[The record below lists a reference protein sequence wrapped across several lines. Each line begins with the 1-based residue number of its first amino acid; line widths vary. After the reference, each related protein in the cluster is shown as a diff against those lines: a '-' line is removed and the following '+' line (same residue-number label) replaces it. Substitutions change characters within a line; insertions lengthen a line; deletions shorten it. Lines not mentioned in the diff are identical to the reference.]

1 MTHILLDG
9 DYFMWYLKDYQGNV
23 SGPYEFNELSEV
35 LREPLHQANAS
46 LVRHGDLGSWKP
58 AMLAFPDSQ
67 PGDLK
72 TTAKTQEDEPA
83 SNPDVPLNASDEG
96 PRPSSEGSKPSCQLE
111 GIATAFSRM
120 RFVIAAAFS
129 SAFILLFTVLNHARV
144 QQLEGELSSII
155 HANSIIASVTF
166 MLYPLSILIRV
177 IRTNTEAST
186 TSIQNTVSLHH
197 RFWSSIFITATLSMA
212 LIVVVLLLK

>member
-1 MTHILLDG
+1 
-9 DYFMWYLKDYQGNV
+9 
-23 SGPYEFNELSEV
+23 
-35 LREPLHQANAS
+35 
-46 LVRHGDLGSWKP
+46 
-58 AMLAFPDSQ
+58 
-67 PGDLK
+67 
-72 TTAKTQEDEPA
+72 
-83 SNPDVPLNASDEG
+83 
-96 PRPSSEGSKPSCQLE
+96 
-111 GIATAFSRM
+111 M

-129 SAFILLFTVLNHARV
+129 SAFVLLFTVLNHARV

-177 IRTNTEAST
+177 IRANTEAST

>member
-72 TTAKTQEDEPA
+72 TIAKTQEDEPA

-96 PRPSSEGSKPSCQLE
+96 HRPSSEGSKPSCQLE

-177 IRTNTEAST
+177 IRTKKAST

>member
-72 TTAKTQEDEPA
+72 TIAKTQEDEPA

-177 IRTNTEAST
+177 IRTKKAST